1 MTALADAAAL
11 VRSARR
17 RLVGAARLSAALSGL
32 TVGAF
37 VSICAWGV
45 LIATDVPPPV
55 VVLAAVPLLFAA
67 LHAAGDRST
76 RISTER
82 AALTLDRAA
91 GTEEAFVSA
100 LTAEDAPVEFRELA
114 ARQAL
119 VRCSR
124 GSLPRVLPID
134 VPRAAPRAALAAALL
149 AALLVVPRAGAATRP
164 IVQTGGEVE
173 VAGTAGAPGRGP
185 SAAVDP
191 SERAHALVAALTS
204 KAPDASASAAAL
216 RRDLPALDAQDL
228 GDLART
234 LAAGNLGERSAAAR
248 AALTALADGDLAAAE
263 RALDRALGGPPRT
276 TGTEAGGTGTGTSAS
291 AVPSRQAGAWS
302 APTWPLRYDRTVRQW
317 FEAQNASSGAGTG
330 GNR

>member
-32 TVGAF
+32 TAGAF

-45 LIATDVPPPV
+45 LVATDVPPPV
-55 VVLAAVPLLFAA
+55 VVLVAVPLLFAA

-91 GTEEAFVSA
+91 GTQEAFVSA

-149 AALLVVPRAGAATRP
+149 VALLVVPRAGAATRP
-164 IVQTGGEVE
+164 ILEAGGGVDG
-173 VAGTAGAPGRGP
+173 AGTITTPGRGP
-185 SAAVDP
+185 TVAVDP
-191 SERAHALVAALTS
+191 SERARALVAAMTA
-204 KAPDASASAAAL
+204 KAAGAAASSAAL

-234 LAAGNLGERSAAAR
+234 LAEGDLGERSAAAR
-248 AALTALADGDLAAAE
+248 EALAALANGDLAGAE
-263 RALDRALGGPPRT
+263 RALDRALGGPPKG
-276 TGTEAGGTGTGTSAS
+276 TGTEAGGTGTGTPTD
-291 AVPSRQAGAWS
+291 AVSRGQAGAWS

-317 FEAQNASSGAGTG
+317 FEAQNGSSGSGTG